1 MHIPR
6 SSAFPTVAGLI
17 LAGALTGALAGP
29 ALAAGTT
36 TAQPHADGAAA
47 TAKAADPS
55 TSKAGGSPKAES
67 PKDTD
72 KASGEKASS
81 DSKADPKGAASS
93 TVSSAGSVDLSAVPE
108 ESVISVDELYEML
121 GGEELDKAAKVAAA
135 REGTVVLDDELA
147 VIDIRSL
154 AIFSDLHVPG
164 AKCVP
169 AGRVFEIRL
178 REVPND
184 KTVIL
189 IDEDGSRLVETWQTL
204 LDHDYDPEKI
214 LVVEGGTDAWF
225 AAEYPTEVTPIRLG
239 C

>member
-17 LAGALTGALAGP
+17 LAGALTRALAGP

-36 TAQPHADGAAA
+36 TAQPHADGAA
-47 TAKAADPS
+47 TTKTADPS
-55 TSKAGGSPKAES
+55 MSKAGGSPKAES

-72 KASGEKASS
+72 KASGKKASS

-93 TVSSAGSVDLSAVPE
+93 TVSSAGSVDLSTVPE
-108 ESVISVDELYEML
+108 ESLISVDELYEML
-121 GGEELDKAAKVAAA
+121 GGEELDKAAKAAAA

-154 AIFSDLHVPG
+154 AIFSDLHAPG
-164 AKCVP
+164 AKWVP

-178 REVPND
+178 REVPKD

-189 IDEDGSRLVETWQTL
+189 IDKDGSRLVETWQTL
-204 LDHDYDPEKI
+204 LDHDYNPEKI

>member
-36 TAQPHADGAAA
+36 TAQPHADGAA
-47 TAKAADPS
+47 TTKTADPS
-55 TSKAGGSPKAES
+55 MSKTGGSPKAES

-93 TVSSAGSVDLSAVPE
+93 TVSSAGSVDLSTVPE
-108 ESVISVDELYEML
+108 ESLISVDELYEML
-121 GGEELDKAAKVAAA
+121 GGEELDKAAKAAAA

-147 VIDIRSL
+147 VIDILSL

-164 AKCVP
+164 AKSVP

-178 REVPND
+178 REVPKD

-189 IDEDGSRLVETWQTL
+189 IDKDGSRLVETWQTL